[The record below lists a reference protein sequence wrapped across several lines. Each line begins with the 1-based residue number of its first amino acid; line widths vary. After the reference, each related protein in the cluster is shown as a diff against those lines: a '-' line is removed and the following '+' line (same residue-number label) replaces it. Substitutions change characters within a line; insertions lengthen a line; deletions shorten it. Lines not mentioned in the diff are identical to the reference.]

1 MNQTR
6 IKKIDTIF
14 NSEGPIVRASVLQ
27 ANKFCSKDIAELVA
41 NDYLIKLKTGYY
53 IKTATMVELS
63 EIELASLLIPQGV
76 VSLFSAAQYHNMTT
90 VNPTAI
96 SITIPKDMRTPVL
109 PEHPPINIYKTLQR
123 VYEVGIEEVSMQNT
137 VVKIYDRER
146 TVCDFFRMRLQ
157 FGEDVALEVLK
168 NYMSGKKNLQK
179 LYEYAEVLQIKGVLR
194 PYVEALI

>member
-14 NSEGPIVRASVLQ
+14 NSEGPIVRASILQ

-123 VYEVGIEEVSMQNT
+123 VYEVGIEEASMQNT